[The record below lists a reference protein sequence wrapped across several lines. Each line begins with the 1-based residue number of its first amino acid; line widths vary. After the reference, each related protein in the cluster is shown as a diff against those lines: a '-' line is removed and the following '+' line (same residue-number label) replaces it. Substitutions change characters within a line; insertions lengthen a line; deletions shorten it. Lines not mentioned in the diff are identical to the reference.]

1 MKENKYEKKHLPK
14 EWITFCM
21 NILQMPGV
29 LHMKLNDLEIIAI
42 IFPGFLRE
50 YRNVYI
56 LAVGLFTSLNSGD
69 KIPKGLEK
77 MLWE

>member
-1 MKENKYEKKHLPK
+1 
-14 EWITFCM
+14 M

-50 YRNVYI
+50 YRNEYI